1 MTSATHPRQRPGLS
15 RRRLLGAATTLGGGA
30 LAAGSLA
37 GCGTAAVTGS
47 GTTEL
52 TFWTWAPG
60 IEDVVALWN
69 AQNPDVQVEVSRQD
83 AGDAAVTKLL
93 TAVRAGNG
101 APDLVQV
108 EYQAITSLVAANALA
123 DLSADLSPETAGHF
137 AEGIWSSVGLQGD
150 SIYAIPQDTGPLQ
163 LYFRGDVFDELGLS
177 APTTWEEYAEAAR
190 TIHAADETMFLGTF
204 SSTDP
209 GLFVGLAQQAGA
221 SWWEIDGERWRVAID
236 TEPTRRVAEYWGGLV
251 EEGVIA
257 AEPMY
262 TPQWN
267 AALNAGTQVG
277 WVSAAWAPGVLAG
290 NAGST
295 AGLWRMATIP
305 QWDAGHAATGNWG
318 GSTTAVTVESPRRA
332 AAVRFAE
339 WMNTSPEGVRALV
352 EKSGVFPADR
362 PGAAEALTAPPEFF
376 AAQEDFHELS
386 TDNAEGVQ
394 PFTFGPNV
402 NVAYSIFNDAFAIA
416 TQKGTAE
423 AFVEAI
429 RTLHAGTVADLENQ
443 GYDLA

>member
-1 MTSATHPRQRPGLS
+1 MTSAIHPRQRPGVS
-15 RRRLLGAATTLGGGA
+15 RRQVLNAAAALGGGA
-30 LAAGSLA
+30 LAGGALA
-37 GCGTAAVTGS
+37 CCGATTPGV
-47 GTTEL
+47 TEL

-60 IEDVVALWN
+60 IEEIVAEWN
-69 AQNPDVQVEVSRQD
+69 ARNPDLQVLVSRQD

-108 EYQAITSLVAANALA
+108 EYQAITSLVSANALA
-123 DLSADLSPETAGHF
+123 DLSPDLSPETAEHF
-137 AEGIWSSVGLQGD
+137 ADGIWSSVGLQGD
-150 SIYAIPQDTGPLQ
+150 SVYAVPQDTGPLQ
-163 LYFRGDVFDELGLS
+163 FYYRGDVFDELGLS

-190 TIHAADETMFLGTF
+190 TIHASDESMYLGTF

-221 SWWEIDGERWRVAID
+221 SWWEIDGERWKVAID
-236 TEPTRRVAEYWGGLV
+236 AEPTRRVAEYWGGLV

-257 AEPMY
+257 SEPMY

-267 AALNAGTQVG
+267 AALNNGTQVG

-295 AGLWRMATIP
+295 AGQWRMATIP
-305 QWDAGHAATGNWG
+305 QWEEGGSATGNWG
-318 GSTTAVTVESPRRA
+318 GSTTAVTVDSPRRA
-332 AAVRFAE
+332 EAVRFAE
-339 WMNTSPEGVRALV
+339 WMNTSADGVLALV
-352 EKSGVFPADR
+352 QKSGVFPADQ
-362 PGAAEALTAPPEFF
+362 PGATAALASPPEFF
-376 AAQEDFHELS
+376 SHQDDFYELS
-386 TDNAEGVQ
+386 TSNAEGIQ

-402 NVAYSIFNDAFAIA
+402 NVAYAIFNDAFATA
-416 TQKGTAE
+416 TQQGTIAAFIE
-423 AFVEAI
+423 AVATI
-429 RTLHAGTVADLENQ
+429 HAGTVADLENQ